1 MAEILFALIQ
11 RNGEQMNRNKF
22 GSIRE
27 LKSGR
32 FQVRYNDAHGI
43 NRTAKTNT
51 GKPLTFT
58 TRTAARK
65 HLINLESAM
74 DQGKTTGN
82 TAQGL
87 EPLRQRVDE
96 YIRGAR
102 LTKGQLRATT
112 AGLYRGLAADYI
124 NKSVGGI
131 CLGDLPIKSITR
143 ADVRSW
149 HFAHEQNCKT
159 GFKVIK
165 SRTHPARI
173 WAQQN
178 LIAVPAKGQLPKSVL
193 DAWVAAGAP
202 AHKIKKPVQTGKTR
216 LAQAY
221 RLLRAVLNVAVE
233 DELILG
239 NPCRIKGADKQK
251 SKERAIATPEQVAQL
266 AAAVP
271 DRYSASIILAAYTSM
286 RHSELFGLQR
296 KHINHADNS
305 ITVEHQLANAR
316 WESQMFAPCKTESSQ
331 RTIQIPADLMFY
343 LESHMERFTAADPDA
358 LIFTTSGDLPV
369 TRERRNWFDTAKR
382 KCGIDKLVF
391 HGLRHTGQTTAMR
404 RGATMKELQRR
415 AGQASESAAQ
425 GYLHGSAEQDR
436 VLADRMS
443 PDVELCLNLMN
454 QIKDKDND
462 LIV

>member
-1 MAEILFALIQ
+1 MK
-11 RNGEQMNRNKF
+11 RNKF
-22 GSIRE
+22 GSIRQ
-27 LKSGR
+27 LRSGR
-32 FQVRYNDAHGI
+32 FQVRYRDAHGI
-43 NRTAKTNT
+43 NRTAKTNA
-51 GKPLTFT
+51 GRALTFT
-58 TRTAARK
+58 TKTDARTY
-65 HLINLESAM
+65 LIHLESAM

-82 TAQGL
+82 PSIGL
-87 EPLRQRVDE
+87 ELLRDRVE
-96 YIRGAR
+96 KYISGAR

-124 NKSVGGI
+124 NKPVNGI

-143 ADVRSW
+143 ADVRNW
-149 HFAHEQNCKT
+149 HFAHESKCKS
-159 GFKVIK
+159 GVKVIK

-173 WAQQN
+173 WARQN
-178 LIAVPAKGQLPKSVL
+178 QIAVPAVGQLPKSVL

-202 AHKIKKPVQTGKTR
+202 VTKTKKPVQTGKTR

-251 SKERAIATPEQVAQL
+251 PRERAIATPEQVAQL

-271 DRYSASIILAAYTSM
+271 DRYSASVILAAYTSM

-296 KHINHADNS
+296 KHINHKENS

-343 LESHMERFTAADPDA
+343 LESHMERFVPNPDPDA
-358 LIFTTSGDLPV
+358 LIFTTSGGLPV

-382 KCGIDKLVF
+382 KCGLDKFVF

-415 AGQASESAAQ
+415 AGQASENAAQ
-425 GYLHGSAEQDR
+425 IYLHGSAEQDR
-436 VLADRMS
+436 VIADAMS
-443 PDVELCLNLMN
+443 PDVELCLGLMN
-454 QIKDKDND
+454 QIKVSK
-462 LIV
+462 LT

>member
-1 MAEILFALIQ
+1 MAEILLAQIQ
-11 RNGEQMNRNKF
+11 RNGEHMNRNKF
-22 GSIRE
+22 GSIRQ
-27 LKSGR
+27 LPSGR
-32 FQVRYNDAHGI
+32 FQVRYRDTHGI

-51 GKPLTFT
+51 GKALTFD

-65 HLINLESAM
+65 HLVYLESAM
-74 DQGKTTGN
+74 DQGKTTGD
-82 TAQGL
+82 TSQGL
-87 EPLRQRVDE
+87 ELLRDRVE
-96 YIRGAR
+96 KYINGAR

-124 NKSVGGI
+124 NKPVNGI

-149 HFAHEQNCKT
+149 HFAHESKCKS
-159 GFKVIK
+159 GVRVIK

-173 WAQQN
+173 WAKQN
-178 LIAVPAKGQLPKSVL
+178 EIAVPAVGQLPKTVL
-193 DAWVAAGAP
+193 DAWVNAGAP
-202 AHKIKKPVQTGKTR
+202 AIKIKKPVQTGKTR

-251 SKERAIATPEQVAQL
+251 SKERAIATPEQVAHL

-271 DRYSASIILAAYTSM
+271 DRYSASVILAAYSSM

-296 KHINHADNS
+296 KHINHKENS
-305 ITVEHQLANAR
+305 ITVEHQLANSR
-316 WESQMFAPCKTESSQ
+316 YESEMFAPCKTESSE
-331 RTIQIPADLMFY
+331 RIIMIPADLMFY
-343 LESHMERFTAADPDA
+343 LELHMERFTAADPDA
-358 LIFTTSGDLPV
+358 LIFTTSGGLPV

-382 KCGIDKLVF
+382 KCGLDKLVF

-415 AGQASESAAQ
+415 AGQASENAAQ
-425 GYLHGSAEQDR
+425 IYLHGSAEQDR
-436 VLADRMS
+436 VVADAMS
-443 PDVELCLNLMN
+443 PDVEMCLGLMN
-454 QIKDKDND
+454 QYRQISMT
-462 LIV
+462 

>member
-1 MAEILFALIQ
+1 MAEILFAQIQ
-11 RNGEQMNRNKF
+11 RNGEHMNRNKF
-22 GSIRE
+22 GSIRQ
-27 LKSGR
+27 LPSGR
-32 FQVRYNDAHGI
+32 FQVRYRDVHGI

-51 GKPLTFT
+51 GKALTFD

-65 HLINLESAM
+65 YLVNLESAM
-74 DQGKTTGN
+74 DQGKTTGD
-82 TAQGL
+82 TSQGL
-87 EPLRQRVDE
+87 ELLRDRVE
-96 YIRGAR
+96 KYISGAR

-124 NKSVGGI
+124 NKPINGI

-149 HFAHEQNCKT
+149 HFAHESKCKS
-159 GFKVIK
+159 GVRVIK

-173 WAQQN
+173 WAKQN
-178 LIAVPAKGQLPKSVL
+178 QIAVPAVGQLPKSVL

-202 AHKIKKPVQTGKTR
+202 AIKIKKPVQTGKTR

-239 NPCRIKGADKQK
+239 NPCRIKGADKEK

-271 DRYSASIILAAYTSM
+271 DRYSASVILAAYTSM

-296 KHINHADNS
+296 KHINHAENS

-343 LESHMERFTAADPDA
+343 LESHMERFVPNTDPDA
-358 LIFTTSGDLPV
+358 LIFTTSGGLPV

-382 KCGIDKLVF
+382 KCDLDELVF

-404 RGATMKELQRR
+404 RGASMKDLQRR
-415 AGQASESAAQ
+415 AGQATEQAAKI
-425 GYLHGSAEQDR
+425 YLHGSAEQDR
-436 VLADRMS
+436 VVADALS
-443 PDVELCLNLMN
+443 PDVELCLDLMN
-454 QIKDKDND
+454 QIKDKE
-462 LIV
+462 LT